1 MADDICTAYTI
12 TTVADDSSHS
22 LSTSMADIGQSIA
35 DFRQS
40 MAFTP
45 STRLM
50 AMLSVDGLVSG
61 LTGDVVCDGGVC
73 DRRLVRGERE
83 REKDVRCEREKDVR
97 GEREREKDVRCE
109 RQREKD
115 VRCDYVDLFDM
126 RVRREVCDEEDLT
139 GEEGVSDNVS
149 NCGGLGIEKE
159 MWIIE
164 EDLKKAESALQI
176 GDKPMYDPSYINELN
191 SYLTKVAGNILKNV
205 MPKEGLSKVDKLM
218 ILNKMIDCEIN
229 QDTHFKIDF
238 AREHLQSNSKQS
250 RDTIDALR
258 WSIANTN
265 DRYMSLSLL
274 MSKGIPRTLRNAASV
289 LESKAESKKTEKS
302 MLINTL
308 TNLIENEKQW
318 ERKIKDILLSTG
330 SGKDKDITFK
340 DFRQLINTQIL
351 RRNKIRSISE
361 FLKARKRDHT
371 MKVISLKQSSLTS

>member
-12 TTVADDSSHS
+12 TTVADDSSHA

-61 LTGDVVCDGGVC
+61 LTGDAVCDGGGVC
-73 DRRLVRGERE
+73 DRQSVRGER
-83 REKDVRCEREKDVR
+83 EREKDVR
-97 GEREREKDVRCE
+97 GEREREKDVRG
-109 RQREKD
+109 
-115 VRCDYVDLFDM
+115 DYVDLFDM

-139 GEEGVSDNVS
+139 GEEGVSDNLS
-149 NCGGLGIEKE
+149 NCGGLRNEKE

-191 SYLTKVAGNILKNV
+191 FHLTKVAGNILKNV
-205 MPKEGLSKVDKLM
+205 LPKEGLSKVDKLM
-218 ILNKMIDCEIN
+218 MLNKMIDCESN

-258 WSIANTN
+258 WSISNTN

-274 MSKGIPRTLRNAASV
+274 MSRGIPRTLRNAASV
-289 LESKAESKKTEKS
+289 LENKAESKKTEKS
-302 MLINTL
+302 MLITTL
-308 TNLIENEKQW
+308 TNLIDNEKQW
-318 ERKIKDILLSTG
+318 ECKIKAILLSTG
-330 SGKDKDITFK
+330 SEKDKDITFK
-340 DFRQLINTQIL
+340 DVRQLINTQIQ

-371 MKVISLKQSSLTS
+371 MKVISLKQSRLTS

>member
-12 TTVADDSSHS
+12 TTVADDSSHA

-35 DFRQS
+35 EFRQS

-61 LTGDVVCDGGVC
+61 LTGDVVCHDSGVC
-73 DRRLVRGERE
+73 HDRQLVRGDRE
-83 REKDVRCEREKDVR
+83 
-97 GEREREKDVRCE
+97 
-109 RQREKD
+109 REKD

-139 GEEGVSDNVS
+139 GEEGESDNVS
-149 NCGGLGIEKE
+149 NCGGLRNEKE

-191 SYLTKVAGNILKNV
+191 TYLTKVAGNILKNV

-218 ILNKMIDCEIN
+218 MLNKMIDCESN

-274 MSKGIPRTLRNAASV
+274 MSRGIPRTLRNAASV

-318 ERKIKDILLSTG
+318 ECKIKDILLSTG
-330 SGKDKDITFK
+330 SEKDKDITFK
-340 DFRQLINTQIL
+340 DVRQLINTQIL

-371 MKVISLKQSSLTS
+371 MEVISLKQSRLTS